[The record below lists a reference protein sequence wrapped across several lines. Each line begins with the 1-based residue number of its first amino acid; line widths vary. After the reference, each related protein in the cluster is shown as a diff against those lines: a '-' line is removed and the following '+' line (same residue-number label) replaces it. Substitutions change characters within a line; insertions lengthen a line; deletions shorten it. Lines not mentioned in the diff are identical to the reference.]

1 MPEKIRARNGFCAY
15 LIQAR
20 RLNNLALPAVRLSV
34 LNYNTLPIMRNILI
48 LSVLGAATFLSVSCD
63 TTTGAL
69 TGAGTG
75 ALVGGIVGHQSGNT
89 TAGALIGGGVGAAA
103 GGMIGNQQQRITN
116 LENQN
121 AQQRAYDQGYQD
133 AQGARRY

>member
-1 MPEKIRARNGFCAY
+1 LPEKNWTQGALCAY
-15 LIQAR
+15 FIQAR
-20 RLNNLALPAVRLSV
+20 VLNNQAFPAVRTSV
-34 LNYNTLPIMRNILI
+34 LNYNPLPIMRKILI
-48 LSVLGAATFLSVSCD
+48 LSVLGAASFLSVSCD

-69 TGAGTG
+69 AGGGTG

-89 TAGALIGGGVGAAA
+89 TAGALIGGGVGAVT

-121 AQQRAYDQGYQD
+121 AQQRAYNQGYQD
-133 AQGARRY
+133 AQRQ

>member
-1 MPEKIRARNGFCAY
+1 
-15 LIQAR
+15 
-20 RLNNLALPAVRLSV
+20 
-34 LNYNTLPIMRNILI
+34 MRKILI
-48 LSVLGAATFLSVSCD
+48 LSLLGAASFLNVSCD

-75 ALVGGIVGHQSGNT
+75 ALVGGIIGHQSGNT

-103 GGMIGNQQQRITN
+103 GGIMGNQNQRITN

-133 AQGARRY
+133 ARYR